1 MWSAWSN
8 ALRGEEVVM
17 VGGGG
22 GVGAWCG
29 ERRCAT
35 GDDAGEGEDDYESNE
50 QGMERPRL
58 GGRAGDQGNE
68 QGIKARTTRGRKGN
82 QGNER
87 DD

>member
-35 GDDAGEGEDDYESNE
+35 CDDDGSCGW
-50 QGMERPRL
+50 G
-58 GGRAGDQGNE
+58 
-68 QGIKARTTRGRKGN
+68 
-82 QGNER
+82 
-87 DD
+87 

>member
-35 GDDAGEGEDDYESNE
+35 GDDDGSCGWGERD
-50 QGMERPRL
+50 
-58 GGRAGDQGNE
+58 
-68 QGIKARTTRGRKGN
+68 KARRSNPTTR
-82 QGNER
+82 
-87 DD
+87 